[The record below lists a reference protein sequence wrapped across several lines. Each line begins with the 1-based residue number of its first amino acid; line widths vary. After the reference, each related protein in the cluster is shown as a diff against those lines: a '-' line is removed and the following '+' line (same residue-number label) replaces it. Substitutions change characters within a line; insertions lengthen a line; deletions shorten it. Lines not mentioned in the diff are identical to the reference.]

1 MDRTFLS
8 DPKTS
13 KVVVP
18 LPLELNKMTEP
29 TTPPRVDAPH
39 KQVEDEPDKIE
50 LRKRLL
56 DMIKREEMIR
66 REKPR

>member
-1 MDRTFLS
+1 
-8 DPKTS
+8 
-13 KVVVP
+13 

-39 KQVEDEPDKIE
+39 KQVEAEPDKIE